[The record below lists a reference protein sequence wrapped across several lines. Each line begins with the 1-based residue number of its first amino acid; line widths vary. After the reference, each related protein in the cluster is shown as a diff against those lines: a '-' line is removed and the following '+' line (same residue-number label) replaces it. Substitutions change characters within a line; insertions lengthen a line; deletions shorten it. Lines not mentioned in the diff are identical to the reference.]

1 MMDVIIHVGIR
12 GSQNEIVSQE
22 NTARKYGSG
31 LVDVFA
37 TPAMIAFMEM
47 TAMKSI
53 ADLLPDGYTTVGT
66 EVNVKHLHATP
77 IGKKLR
83 CESIVKGVSGRKI
96 VFEVSVWEDEM
107 LVGHGL
113 HTRYVVDTIKFMSKF

>member
-31 LVDVFA
+31 MVDVFA

-53 ADLLPDGYTTVGT
+53 ADLLPDGSTTVGT

-83 CESIVKGVSGRKI
+83 CESIVKEVSGRKI

-107 LVGHGL
+107 LVGHGS
-113 HTRYVVDTIKFMSKF
+113 HTRYVVDMIKFMSKF